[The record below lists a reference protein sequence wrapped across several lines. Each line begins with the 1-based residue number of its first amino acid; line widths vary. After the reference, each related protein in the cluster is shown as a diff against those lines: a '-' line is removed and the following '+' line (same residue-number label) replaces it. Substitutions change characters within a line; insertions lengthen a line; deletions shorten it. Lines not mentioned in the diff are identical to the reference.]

1 MAARISVVAYTDF
14 PSDARPR
21 REARALVER
30 GDEVHAYT
38 LGNRG
43 RYRLDGVH
51 VHEVPVPR
59 YRGRRAGSYLASYG
73 QFLAQAAFELARRP
87 RPDVVHVHTL
97 PDFMV
102 FAALGPK
109 LRGARVVLD
118 IHDPMPELYSSKFG
132 LGPFHPL
139 IRAIAAQERAAVRFA
154 DHVICTHD
162 LFRTRLIELGVRPD
176 KVSVTLNVADETIFG
191 RPGEVSPSAHPE
203 GAPRLVYHGTVAR
216 RLGLDIAVDA
226 FAKLRRDHSALTFQ
240 ILGRG
245 DYSDTLA
252 QKIRTEGLED
262 AIDFPNAHL
271 PVEKLPGAL
280 SGATIGVVPNRNDPA
295 TRLMLPVKLLEYA
308 HMGIP
313 AVAPRLP
320 AIAQY
325 FDEHMVQWYRAGS
338 PDGLAKAVDTLL
350 NDPQRRAHVRAGAL
364 RFAERHR
371 WERLRHDF
379 CAAIDGEKAPKPS
392 LRVIQY
398 REQRPQSS
406 SDGR

>member
-21 REARALVER
+21 REARALAER
-30 GDEVHAYT
+30 GDEVQAYT
-38 LGNRG
+38 AGDRG
-43 RYRLDGVH
+43 RYRRDGVH
-51 VHEVPVPR
+51 VHESPVVR
-59 YRGRRAGSYLASYG
+59 YRGGQAGSYLTSYS

-132 LGPFHPL
+132 LGPFHPV

-162 LFRTRLIELGVRPD
+162 LFRTRLIGLGMRPD

-203 GAPRLVYHGTVAR
+203 GPPRLVYHGTVAR

-226 FAKLRRDHSALTFQ
+226 FAKLRPDHPALTFQ

-245 DYSDTLA
+245 DYSDALA
-252 QKIRTEGLED
+252 RKIRADGLQD
-262 AIDFPNAHL
+262 AIDFPNIQV
-271 PVEKLPGAL
+271 PVESLPKALAGAL
-280 SGATIGVVPNRNDPA
+280 IGVVPNRNDPA

-338 PDGLAKAVDTLL
+338 PEGLAEAVNTLL

-379 CAAIDGEKAPKPS
+379 SAASDGEKAPKPS

-398 REQRPQSS
+398 REQRPQPS